1 MFGKFSE
8 EAQRVLVDAQKE
20 MSELKHPYIGS
31 EHLLLAILK
40 NNQDLVNKFK
50 KYKITYKSFKEELI
64 NLVGIGDNTPDLLL
78 YSTTLKTI
86 LENVIIESRETGDEI
101 SVNEL
106 LLSLLNEGE
115 GKAIRILLSLGVD
128 INKLYSDISEKRKIK
143 QKKSKKLIVEELG
156 VDLTKRAKNNE
167 LDPVIG
173 RDIELNRV
181 IEILSRRTKNN
192 PLLIGEAGVGKTAI
206 AEELARRIV
215 SGNVPMP
222 LKNKRIIS
230 VDMACTVAGTKYRG
244 EFEERIKK
252 MVKELEDNDDVIIF
266 IDEIHTLVGA
276 GGAEGAIDASNILKP
291 ALARGKLKLIGATT
305 ISEYK
310 KFIEK
315 DNALDRRFQ
324 KVFVEEPDKS
334 NLKNILMNLK
344 SIYEAYHGVKI
355 EEKLIDKIIELSDR
369 YIYDRCEPDKSIDIL
384 DEVCTKVSLKE
395 AKEEKEIIKL
405 SDCLT
410 KIQKE
415 KNNAI
420 INQNYDKAYSLK
432 EDEEELQSKI
442 NKLKLDYMRKEKVKK
457 VKLKDIVEVVSSKT
471 KIPINEISKDYIT
484 SINEIEKTLKENIIG
499 QDEAINKLIDISKKI
514 KLGIKDKNRSY
525 SVLFCGSTGT
535 GKTYLSKLFAEN
547 LVGKNNVIKL
557 DMSEYSESISINK
570 IIGSPAGYVGY
581 DDAGQLTEKVKR
593 KPYSI
598 ILLDEIE
605 KAHPDVFNILLQVL
619 DDGKLT
625 DSQGNTVSFQNTI
638 IIMTSNAGS
647 NLNNNSIGFA
657 KQTVDTSKIEENLK
671 QVFRPEFLN
680 RIDEIIVFDSL
691 TKPELIQ
698 IVELMLKDTKR
709 ALAEKNMTLEVS
721 ESAKEFILEKGTNLK
736 FGARP
741 LRRAIQRY
749 VEDEISEMILRNEVH
764 EGQNIT
770 VNFENENLKFDV
782 N

>member
-40 NNQDLVNKFK
+40 NNQELVNKFK

-78 YSTTLKTI
+78 YSTTIKTI

-415 KNNAI
+415 KNKCI

-514 KLGIKDKNRSY
+514 KLGIKDKNKSY

-581 DDAGQLTEKVKR
+581 DDNKNMLEEIR
-593 KPYSI
+593 NKPYSVLI
-598 ILLDEIE
+598 LDEIE
-605 KAHPDVFNILLQVL
+605 KAHKSVINFFLNILDEGNCKDSSGKTVRFDNVL
-619 DDGKLT
+619 
-625 DSQGNTVSFQNTI
+625 
-638 IIMTSNAGS
+638 IIMTSNAYVSKSLMGF
-647 NLNNNSIGFA
+647 NKNTTNNSLEDFF
-657 KQTVDTSKIEENLK
+657 SK
-671 QVFRPEFLN
+671 EFIN
-680 RIDEIIVFDSL
+680 RIDEIVPFNKFTEEDINKIIIKEANKCYKKYNSENIISL
-691 TKPELIQ
+691 DMINRIIKESNYEEYGVRKLCKAVRKEIENQ
-698 IVELMLKDTKR
+698 IVC
-709 ALAEKNMTLEVS
+709 
-721 ESAKEFILEKGTNLK
+721 
-736 FGARP
+736 
-741 LRRAIQRY
+741 
-749 VEDEISEMILRNEVH
+749 
-764 EGQNIT
+764 NI
-770 VNFENENLKFDV
+770 FS
-782 N
+782 

>member
-31 EHLLLAILK
+31 EHLLLSILK
-40 NNQDLVNKFK
+40 NNQEISNKFK
-50 KYKITYKSFKEELI
+50 KYKITYKSLKEEII
-64 NLVGIGDNTPDLLL
+64 NLVGIGDSTPDLLL
-78 YSTTLKTI
+78 YSATLKKI

-101 SVNEL
+101 SVNDL

-115 GKAIRILLSLGVD
+115 GKAIRMLLSLGVD
-128 INKLYSDISEKRKIK
+128 INKLYSDISDKRKIK

-156 VDLTKRAKNNE
+156 TDLTKRAKNNE

-215 SGNVPMP
+215 SGNVPMS

-230 VDMACTVAGTKYRG
+230 IDMACTVAGTKYRG

-305 ISEYK
+305 ITEYK

-324 KVFVEEPDKS
+324 KVFVEEPDKT

-355 EEKLIDKIIELSDR
+355 EEKLIDKIMELSDR

-484 SINEIEKTLKENIIG
+484 SINEIEKSLKENVIG

-514 KLGIKDKNRSY
+514 KLGIKDKNKSY

-535 GKTYLSKLFAEN
+535 GKTYLSRLFAEN

-570 IIGSPAGYVGY
+570 IIGSPAGYIGY
-581 DDAGQLTEKVKR
+581 DDNKNILEEIR
-593 KPYSI
+593 NKPYSVLI
-598 ILLDEIE
+598 LDEIE
-605 KAHPDVFNILLQVL
+605 KAHKSVLNFFLNILDEGNCKDSSGKTVRFDNVL
-619 DDGKLT
+619 
-625 DSQGNTVSFQNTI
+625 
-638 IIMTSNAGS
+638 IIMTSNAYVSKSLMGF
-647 NLNNNSIGFA
+647 NKNITNNSLEDFF
-657 KQTVDTSKIEENLK
+657 SK
-671 QVFRPEFLN
+671 EFIN
-680 RIDEIIVFDSL
+680 RIDEIVPFNKFTEEDINKIIIKEANKCYRKYNSENIISL
-691 TKPELIQ
+691 DMINRIIKESNYEEYGVRKLCKLVRKEIENQ
-698 IVELMLKDTKR
+698 IVC
-709 ALAEKNMTLEVS
+709 
-721 ESAKEFILEKGTNLK
+721 
-736 FGARP
+736 
-741 LRRAIQRY
+741 
-749 VEDEISEMILRNEVH
+749 
-764 EGQNIT
+764 NI
-770 VNFENENLKFDV
+770 FS
-782 N
+782 

>member
-1 MFGKFSE
+1 
-8 EAQRVLVDAQKE
+8 

-78 YSTTLKTI
+78 YSSTLKTI

-581 DDAGQLTEKVKR
+581 DDNKNILEEIR
-593 KPYSI
+593 NKPYSVLI
-598 ILLDEIE
+598 LDEIE
-605 KAHPDVFNILLQVL
+605 KAHKSVLNFFLNILDEGNCKDSSGKTVRFDNVL
-619 DDGKLT
+619 
-625 DSQGNTVSFQNTI
+625 
-638 IIMTSNAGS
+638 IIMTSNAYVSKSLMGF
-647 NLNNNSIGFA
+647 NKNTTNNSLEDFF
-657 KQTVDTSKIEENLK
+657 SK
-671 QVFRPEFLN
+671 EFIN
-680 RIDEIIVFDSL
+680 RIDEIVPFNKFTEEDINKIIIKEANKCYKKYNSENIISL
-691 TKPELIQ
+691 DMINRIIKESNYEEYGVRKLCKAVRKEIENQ
-698 IVELMLKDTKR
+698 IVC
-709 ALAEKNMTLEVS
+709 
-721 ESAKEFILEKGTNLK
+721 
-736 FGARP
+736 
-741 LRRAIQRY
+741 
-749 VEDEISEMILRNEVH
+749 
-764 EGQNIT
+764 NI
-770 VNFENENLKFDV
+770 FS
-782 N
+782 

>member
-156 VDLTKRAKNNE
+156 IDLTKRAKNNE

-484 SINEIEKTLKENIIG
+484 SINEIEKNLKENIIG
-499 QDEAINKLIDISKKI
+499 QDEAIDKLIDISKKI

-581 DDAGQLTEKVKR
+581 DDNKNILEEIR
-593 KPYSI
+593 NKPYSVLI
-598 ILLDEIE
+598 LDEIE
-605 KAHPDVFNILLQVL
+605 KAHKSVLNFFLNILDEGNCKDSSGKTVRFDNVL
-619 DDGKLT
+619 
-625 DSQGNTVSFQNTI
+625 
-638 IIMTSNAGS
+638 IIMTSNAYVSKSLMGF
-647 NLNNNSIGFA
+647 NKNTTNNSLEDFF
-657 KQTVDTSKIEENLK
+657 SK
-671 QVFRPEFLN
+671 EFIN
-680 RIDEIIVFDSL
+680 RIDEIVPFNKFTEEDINKIIIKEANKCYKKYNSENIISL
-691 TKPELIQ
+691 DMINRIIKESNYEEYGVRKLCKAVRKEIENQ
-698 IVELMLKDTKR
+698 IVC
-709 ALAEKNMTLEVS
+709 
-721 ESAKEFILEKGTNLK
+721 
-736 FGARP
+736 
-741 LRRAIQRY
+741 
-749 VEDEISEMILRNEVH
+749 
-764 EGQNIT
+764 NI
-770 VNFENENLKFDV
+770 FS
-782 N
+782 

>member
-40 NNQDLVNKFK
+40 NNQELVNKFK

-64 NLVGIGDNTPDLLL
+64 NLVGMGDNTPDLLL

-192 PLLIGEAGVGKTAI
+192 PLLIGKAGVGKTAI

-581 DDAGQLTEKVKR
+581 DDNKNILEEIR
-593 KPYSI
+593 NKPYSVLI
-598 ILLDEIE
+598 LDEIE
-605 KAHPDVFNILLQVL
+605 KAHKSVLNFFLNILDEGNCKDSSGKTVRFDNVL
-619 DDGKLT
+619 
-625 DSQGNTVSFQNTI
+625 
-638 IIMTSNAGS
+638 IIMTSNAYVSKSLMGF
-647 NLNNNSIGFA
+647 NKKTTNNSLEDFF
-657 KQTVDTSKIEENLK
+657 SK
-671 QVFRPEFLN
+671 EFIN
-680 RIDEIIVFDSL
+680 RIDEIVPFNKFTEEDINKIIIKEANKCYKKYNSENIISL
-691 TKPELIQ
+691 DMINRIIKESNYEEYGVRKLCKAVRKEIENQ
-698 IVELMLKDTKR
+698 IVC
-709 ALAEKNMTLEVS
+709 
-721 ESAKEFILEKGTNLK
+721 
-736 FGARP
+736 
-741 LRRAIQRY
+741 
-749 VEDEISEMILRNEVH
+749 
-764 EGQNIT
+764 NI
-770 VNFENENLKFDV
+770 FS
-782 N
+782 

>member
-64 NLVGIGDNTPDLLL
+64 NLVGMGDNTPDLLL

-173 RDIELNRV
+173 RDIELSRV

-499 QDEAINKLIDISKKI
+499 QDEAIDKLIDISKKI

-581 DDAGQLTEKVKR
+581 ADNKNILEEIR
-593 KPYSI
+593 NKPYSVLI
-598 ILLDEIE
+598 LDEIE
-605 KAHPDVFNILLQVL
+605 KAHKSVLNFFLNILDEGNCKDSSGKIVRFDNVL
-619 DDGKLT
+619 
-625 DSQGNTVSFQNTI
+625 
-638 IIMTSNAGS
+638 IIMTSNAYVSKSLMGF
-647 NLNNNSIGFA
+647 NKNTTNNSLEDFF
-657 KQTVDTSKIEENLK
+657 SK
-671 QVFRPEFLN
+671 EFIN
-680 RIDEIIVFDSL
+680 RIDEIVPFNKFTEKDINKIIIKEANKCYKKYNSENIISL
-691 TKPELIQ
+691 DMINRIIKESNYEEYGVRKLCKAVRKEIENQ
-698 IVELMLKDTKR
+698 IVC
-709 ALAEKNMTLEVS
+709 
-721 ESAKEFILEKGTNLK
+721 
-736 FGARP
+736 
-741 LRRAIQRY
+741 
-749 VEDEISEMILRNEVH
+749 
-764 EGQNIT
+764 NI
-770 VNFENENLKFDV
+770 FS
-782 N
+782 

>member
-106 LLSLLNEGE
+106 LLSLLNEVE

-514 KLGIKDKNRSY
+514 KLGIKDKNKSY

-581 DDAGQLTEKVKR
+581 DDNKNILEEIR
-593 KPYSI
+593 NKPYSVLI
-598 ILLDEIE
+598 LDEIE
-605 KAHPDVFNILLQVL
+605 KAHKSVLNFFLNILDEGNCKDSSGKTVRFDNVL
-619 DDGKLT
+619 
-625 DSQGNTVSFQNTI
+625 
-638 IIMTSNAGS
+638 IIMTSNAYVSKSLMGF
-647 NLNNNSIGFA
+647 NKNTTNNSLEDFF
-657 KQTVDTSKIEENLK
+657 SK
-671 QVFRPEFLN
+671 EFIN
-680 RIDEIIVFDSL
+680 RIDEIVPFNKFTEEDINKIIIKEANKCYKKYNSENIISL
-691 TKPELIQ
+691 DMINRIIKESNYEEYGVRKLCKAVRKEIENQ
-698 IVELMLKDTKR
+698 IVC
-709 ALAEKNMTLEVS
+709 
-721 ESAKEFILEKGTNLK
+721 
-736 FGARP
+736 
-741 LRRAIQRY
+741 
-749 VEDEISEMILRNEVH
+749 
-764 EGQNIT
+764 NI
-770 VNFENENLKFDV
+770 FS
-782 N
+782 

>member
-514 KLGIKDKNRSY
+514 KLGIKDKNKSY
-525 SVLFCGSTGT
+525 SVLFCGTTGT

-581 DDAGQLTEKVKR
+581 DDNKNILEEIR
-593 KPYSI
+593 NKPYSVLI
-598 ILLDEIE
+598 LDEIE
-605 KAHPDVFNILLQVL
+605 KAHKSVLNFFLNILDEGNCKDSSGKTVRFDNVL
-619 DDGKLT
+619 
-625 DSQGNTVSFQNTI
+625 
-638 IIMTSNAGS
+638 IIMTSNAYVSKSLMGF
-647 NLNNNSIGFA
+647 NKNTTNNSLEDFF
-657 KQTVDTSKIEENLK
+657 SK
-671 QVFRPEFLN
+671 EFIN
-680 RIDEIIVFDSL
+680 RIDEIVPFNKFTEKDINKIIIKEANKCYKKYNSENIISL
-691 TKPELIQ
+691 DMINRIIKESNYEEYGVRKLCKAVRKEIENQ
-698 IVELMLKDTKR
+698 IVC
-709 ALAEKNMTLEVS
+709 
-721 ESAKEFILEKGTNLK
+721 
-736 FGARP
+736 
-741 LRRAIQRY
+741 
-749 VEDEISEMILRNEVH
+749 
-764 EGQNIT
+764 NI
-770 VNFENENLKFDV
+770 FS
-782 N
+782 

>member
-499 QDEAINKLIDISKKI
+499 QDEAIDKLIDISKKI

-581 DDAGQLTEKVKR
+581 DDNKNILEEIR
-593 KPYSI
+593 NKPYSVLI
-598 ILLDEIE
+598 LDEIE
-605 KAHPDVFNILLQVL
+605 KAHKSVLNFFLNILDEGNCKDSSGKIVRFDNVL
-619 DDGKLT
+619 
-625 DSQGNTVSFQNTI
+625 
-638 IIMTSNAGS
+638 IIMTSNAYVSKSLMGF
-647 NLNNNSIGFA
+647 NKNTTNNSLEDFF
-657 KQTVDTSKIEENLK
+657 SK
-671 QVFRPEFLN
+671 EFIN
-680 RIDEIIVFDSL
+680 RIDEIVPFNKFTEEDINKIIIKEANKCYKKYNSENIISL
-691 TKPELIQ
+691 DMINRIIKESNYEEYGVRKLCKAVRKEIENQ
-698 IVELMLKDTKR
+698 I
-709 ALAEKNMTLEVS
+709 
-721 ESAKEFILEKGTNLK
+721 IC
-736 FGARP
+736 
-741 LRRAIQRY
+741 
-749 VEDEISEMILRNEVH
+749 
-764 EGQNIT
+764 NI
-770 VNFENENLKFDV
+770 FS
-782 N
+782 

>member
-484 SINEIEKTLKENIIG
+484 SINEIEKNLKENIIG

-514 KLGIKDKNRSY
+514 KLGIKDKNKSY

-581 DDAGQLTEKVKR
+581 DDNKNILEEIR
-593 KPYSI
+593 NKPYSVLI
-598 ILLDEIE
+598 LDEIE
-605 KAHPDVFNILLQVL
+605 KAHKSVLNFFLNILDEGNCKDSSGKTVRFDNVL
-619 DDGKLT
+619 
-625 DSQGNTVSFQNTI
+625 
-638 IIMTSNAGS
+638 IIMTSNAYVSKSLMGF
-647 NLNNNSIGFA
+647 NKNTTNNSLEDFF
-657 KQTVDTSKIEENLK
+657 SK
-671 QVFRPEFLN
+671 EFIN
-680 RIDEIIVFDSL
+680 RIDEIVPFNKFTEEDINKIIIKEANKCYKKYNSENIISL
-691 TKPELIQ
+691 DMINRIIKESNYEEYGVRKLCKAVRKEIENQ
-698 IVELMLKDTKR
+698 IVC
-709 ALAEKNMTLEVS
+709 
-721 ESAKEFILEKGTNLK
+721 
-736 FGARP
+736 
-741 LRRAIQRY
+741 
-749 VEDEISEMILRNEVH
+749 
-764 EGQNIT
+764 NI
-770 VNFENENLKFDV
+770 FS
-782 N
+782 

>member
-410 KIQKE
+410 KIQRE

-581 DDAGQLTEKVKR
+581 DDNKNILEEIR
-593 KPYSI
+593 NKPYSVLI
-598 ILLDEIE
+598 LDEIE
-605 KAHPDVFNILLQVL
+605 KAHKSVLNFFLNILDEGNCKDSSGKTVRFDNVL
-619 DDGKLT
+619 
-625 DSQGNTVSFQNTI
+625 
-638 IIMTSNAGS
+638 IIMTSNAYVSKSLMGF
-647 NLNNNSIGFA
+647 NKNNTNNSLEDFF
-657 KQTVDTSKIEENLK
+657 SK
-671 QVFRPEFLN
+671 EFIN
-680 RIDEIIVFDSL
+680 RIDEIVPFNKFTEEDINKIIIKEANKCYKKYNSENIISL
-691 TKPELIQ
+691 DMINRIIKESNYEEYGVRKLCKAVRKEIENQ
-698 IVELMLKDTKR
+698 IVC
-709 ALAEKNMTLEVS
+709 
-721 ESAKEFILEKGTNLK
+721 
-736 FGARP
+736 
-741 LRRAIQRY
+741 
-749 VEDEISEMILRNEVH
+749 
-764 EGQNIT
+764 NI
-770 VNFENENLKFDV
+770 FS
-782 N
+782 

>member
-40 NNQDLVNKFK
+40 NNQDLGNKFK

-415 KNNAI
+415 KNKCI

-499 QDEAINKLIDISKKI
+499 QDEAIDKLIDISKKI
-514 KLGIKDKNRSY
+514 KLGIKDKNKSY

-581 DDAGQLTEKVKR
+581 DDNKNILEEIR
-593 KPYSI
+593 NKPYSVLI
-598 ILLDEIE
+598 LDEIE
-605 KAHPDVFNILLQVL
+605 KAHKSVLNFFLNILDEGNCKDSSGKTVRFDNVL
-619 DDGKLT
+619 
-625 DSQGNTVSFQNTI
+625 
-638 IIMTSNAGS
+638 IIMTSNAYVSKSLMGF
-647 NLNNNSIGFA
+647 NKNTTNNSLEDFF
-657 KQTVDTSKIEENLK
+657 SK
-671 QVFRPEFLN
+671 EFIN
-680 RIDEIIVFDSL
+680 RIDEIVPFNKFTEEDINKIIIKEANKCYKKYNSENIISL
-691 TKPELIQ
+691 DMINRIIKESNYEEYCVRKLCKAVRKEIENQ
-698 IVELMLKDTKR
+698 IVC
-709 ALAEKNMTLEVS
+709 
-721 ESAKEFILEKGTNLK
+721 
-736 FGARP
+736 
-741 LRRAIQRY
+741 
-749 VEDEISEMILRNEVH
+749 
-764 EGQNIT
+764 NI
-770 VNFENENLKFDV
+770 FS
-782 N
+782 

>member
-324 KVFVEEPDKS
+324 KVFVEEPDKL

-410 KIQKE
+410 RIQKE

-514 KLGIKDKNRSY
+514 KLGIKDKNKSY
-525 SVLFCGSTGT
+525 SVLFCGTTGT

-581 DDAGQLTEKVKR
+581 DDNKNILEEIR
-593 KPYSI
+593 NKPYSVLI
-598 ILLDEIE
+598 LDEIE
-605 KAHPDVFNILLQVL
+605 KAHKSVLNFFLNILDEGNCKDSSGKTVRFDNVL
-619 DDGKLT
+619 
-625 DSQGNTVSFQNTI
+625 
-638 IIMTSNAGS
+638 IIMTSNAYVSKSLMGF
-647 NLNNNSIGFA
+647 NKNTTNNSLEDFF
-657 KQTVDTSKIEENLK
+657 SK
-671 QVFRPEFLN
+671 EFIN
-680 RIDEIIVFDSL
+680 RIDEIVPFNKFTEEDINKIIIKEANKCYKKYNSENIISL
-691 TKPELIQ
+691 DMINRIIKESNYEEYGVRKLCKAVRKEIENQ
-698 IVELMLKDTKR
+698 IVC
-709 ALAEKNMTLEVS
+709 
-721 ESAKEFILEKGTNLK
+721 
-736 FGARP
+736 
-741 LRRAIQRY
+741 
-749 VEDEISEMILRNEVH
+749 
-764 EGQNIT
+764 NI
-770 VNFENENLKFDV
+770 FS
-782 N
+782 

>member
-514 KLGIKDKNRSY
+514 KLGIKDKNKSY

-581 DDAGQLTEKVKR
+581 DDNKNILEEIR
-593 KPYSI
+593 NKPYSVLI
-598 ILLDEIE
+598 LDEIE
-605 KAHPDVFNILLQVL
+605 KAHKSVLNFFLNILDEGNCKDSSGKTVRFDNVL
-619 DDGKLT
+619 
-625 DSQGNTVSFQNTI
+625 
-638 IIMTSNAGS
+638 IIMTSNAYVSKSLMGF
-647 NLNNNSIGFA
+647 NKNTTNNSLEDFF
-657 KQTVDTSKIEENLK
+657 SK
-671 QVFRPEFLN
+671 EFIN
-680 RIDEIIVFDSL
+680 RIDEIVPFNKFTEKDINKIIIKEANKCYKKYNSENIISL
-691 TKPELIQ
+691 DMINRIIKESNYEEYGVRKLCKAVRKEIENQ
-698 IVELMLKDTKR
+698 IVC
-709 ALAEKNMTLEVS
+709 
-721 ESAKEFILEKGTNLK
+721 
-736 FGARP
+736 
-741 LRRAIQRY
+741 
-749 VEDEISEMILRNEVH
+749 
-764 EGQNIT
+764 NI
-770 VNFENENLKFDV
+770 FS
-782 N
+782 

>member
-514 KLGIKDKNRSY
+514 KLGIKDKNKSY

-581 DDAGQLTEKVKR
+581 DDNKNILEEIR
-593 KPYSI
+593 NKPYSVL
-598 ILLDEIE
+598 ILYEIE
-605 KAHPDVFNILLQVL
+605 KAHKSVLNFFLNILDEGNCKDSSGKTVRFDNVL
-619 DDGKLT
+619 
-625 DSQGNTVSFQNTI
+625 
-638 IIMTSNAGS
+638 IIMTSNAYVSKSLMGF
-647 NLNNNSIGFA
+647 NKNTTNNSLEDFF
-657 KQTVDTSKIEENLK
+657 SK
-671 QVFRPEFLN
+671 EFIN
-680 RIDEIIVFDSL
+680 RIDEIVPFNKFTEEDINKIIIKEANKCYKKYNSENIISL
-691 TKPELIQ
+691 DMINRIIKESNYEEYGVRKLCKAVRKEIENQ
-698 IVELMLKDTKR
+698 IVC
-709 ALAEKNMTLEVS
+709 
-721 ESAKEFILEKGTNLK
+721 
-736 FGARP
+736 
-741 LRRAIQRY
+741 
-749 VEDEISEMILRNEVH
+749 
-764 EGQNIT
+764 NI
-770 VNFENENLKFDV
+770 FS
-782 N
+782 

>member
-395 AKEEKEIIKL
+395 EKEEKEIIKL

-410 KIQKE
+410 KIQRE

-420 INQNYDKAYSLK
+420 INQNYNKAYSLK

-442 NKLKLDYMRKEKVKK
+442 NKLKLDYIRKEKVKK

-514 KLGIKDKNRSY
+514 KLGIKDKNKSY
-525 SVLFCGSTGT
+525 SVLFCGTTGT

-581 DDAGQLTEKVKR
+581 DDNKNILEEIR
-593 KPYSI
+593 NKPYSVLI
-598 ILLDEIE
+598 LDEIE
-605 KAHPDVFNILLQVL
+605 KAHKSVLNFFLNILDEGNCKDSSGKTVRFDNVL
-619 DDGKLT
+619 
-625 DSQGNTVSFQNTI
+625 
-638 IIMTSNAGS
+638 IIMTSNAYVSKSLMGF
-647 NLNNNSIGFA
+647 NKNTTNNSLEDFF
-657 KQTVDTSKIEENLK
+657 SK
-671 QVFRPEFLN
+671 EFIN
-680 RIDEIIVFDSL
+680 RIDEIVPFNKFTEEDINKIIIKEANKCYKKYNSENIISL
-691 TKPELIQ
+691 DMINRIIKESNYEEYGVRKLCKAVRKEIENQ
-698 IVELMLKDTKR
+698 IVC
-709 ALAEKNMTLEVS
+709 
-721 ESAKEFILEKGTNLK
+721 
-736 FGARP
+736 
-741 LRRAIQRY
+741 
-749 VEDEISEMILRNEVH
+749 
-764 EGQNIT
+764 NI
-770 VNFENENLKFDV
+770 FS
-782 N
+782 

>member
-40 NNQDLVNKFK
+40 NNQDLGNKFK

-514 KLGIKDKNRSY
+514 KLGIKDKNKSY

-581 DDAGQLTEKVKR
+581 DDNKNILEEIR
-593 KPYSI
+593 NKPYSVLI
-598 ILLDEIE
+598 LDEIE
-605 KAHPDVFNILLQVL
+605 KAHKSVLNFFLNILDEGNCKDSSGKTVRFDNVL
-619 DDGKLT
+619 
-625 DSQGNTVSFQNTI
+625 
-638 IIMTSNAGS
+638 IIMTSNAYVSKSLMGF
-647 NLNNNSIGFA
+647 NKNTTNNSLEDFF
-657 KQTVDTSKIEENLK
+657 SK
-671 QVFRPEFLN
+671 EFIN
-680 RIDEIIVFDSL
+680 RIDEIVPFNKFTEEDINKIIIKEANKCYKKYNSENIISL
-691 TKPELIQ
+691 DMINRIIKESNYEEYGVRKLCKAVRKEIENQ
-698 IVELMLKDTKR
+698 IVC
-709 ALAEKNMTLEVS
+709 
-721 ESAKEFILEKGTNLK
+721 
-736 FGARP
+736 
-741 LRRAIQRY
+741 
-749 VEDEISEMILRNEVH
+749 
-764 EGQNIT
+764 NI
-770 VNFENENLKFDV
+770 FS
-782 N
+782 

>member
-156 VDLTKRAKNNE
+156 IDLTKRAKNNE

-215 SGNVPMP
+215 SGNVPIP

-514 KLGIKDKNRSY
+514 KLGIKDKNKSY

-581 DDAGQLTEKVKR
+581 DDNKNILEEIR
-593 KPYSI
+593 NKPYSVLI
-598 ILLDEIE
+598 LDEIE
-605 KAHPDVFNILLQVL
+605 KAHKSVLNFFLNILDEGNCKDSSGKTVRFDNVL
-619 DDGKLT
+619 
-625 DSQGNTVSFQNTI
+625 
-638 IIMTSNAGS
+638 IIMTSNAYVSKSLMGF
-647 NLNNNSIGFA
+647 NKNTTNNSLEDFF
-657 KQTVDTSKIEENLK
+657 SK
-671 QVFRPEFLN
+671 EFIN
-680 RIDEIIVFDSL
+680 RIDEIVPFNKFTEEDINKIIIKEANKCYKKYNSENIISL
-691 TKPELIQ
+691 DMINRIIKESNYEEYGVRKLCKAVRKEIENQ
-698 IVELMLKDTKR
+698 IVC
-709 ALAEKNMTLEVS
+709 
-721 ESAKEFILEKGTNLK
+721 
-736 FGARP
+736 
-741 LRRAIQRY
+741 
-749 VEDEISEMILRNEVH
+749 
-764 EGQNIT
+764 NI
-770 VNFENENLKFDV
+770 FS
-782 N
+782 

>member
-355 EEKLIDKIIELSDR
+355 EEKLIDKIIALSDR

-484 SINEIEKTLKENIIG
+484 SINEIKKTLKENIIG
-499 QDEAINKLIDISKKI
+499 QDEAIDKLIDISKKI

-581 DDAGQLTEKVKR
+581 DDNKNILEEIR
-593 KPYSI
+593 NKPYSVLI
-598 ILLDEIE
+598 LDEIE
-605 KAHPDVFNILLQVL
+605 KAHKSVLNFFLNILDEGNCKDSSGKTVRFDNVL
-619 DDGKLT
+619 
-625 DSQGNTVSFQNTI
+625 
-638 IIMTSNAGS
+638 IIMTSNAYASKSLMGF
-647 NLNNNSIGFA
+647 NKNTTNNSLEDFF
-657 KQTVDTSKIEENLK
+657 SK
-671 QVFRPEFLN
+671 EFIN
-680 RIDEIIVFDSL
+680 RIDEIVPFNKFTEEDINKIIIKEANKCYKKYNSENIISL
-691 TKPELIQ
+691 DMINRIIKESNYEEYGVRKLCKAVRKEIENQ
-698 IVELMLKDTKR
+698 IVC
-709 ALAEKNMTLEVS
+709 
-721 ESAKEFILEKGTNLK
+721 
-736 FGARP
+736 
-741 LRRAIQRY
+741 
-749 VEDEISEMILRNEVH
+749 
-764 EGQNIT
+764 NI
-770 VNFENENLKFDV
+770 FS
-782 N
+782 

>member
-40 NNQDLVNKFK
+40 NNQDLGNKFK

-410 KIQKE
+410 KIQRE

-514 KLGIKDKNRSY
+514 KLGIKDKNKSY

-581 DDAGQLTEKVKR
+581 DDNKNILEEIR
-593 KPYSI
+593 NKPYSVLI
-598 ILLDEIE
+598 LDEIE
-605 KAHPDVFNILLQVL
+605 KAHKSVLNFFLNILDEGNCKDSSGKTVRFDNVL
-619 DDGKLT
+619 
-625 DSQGNTVSFQNTI
+625 
-638 IIMTSNAGS
+638 IIMTSNAYVSKSLMGF
-647 NLNNNSIGFA
+647 NKNTINNSLEDFF
-657 KQTVDTSKIEENLK
+657 SK
-671 QVFRPEFLN
+671 EFIN
-680 RIDEIIVFDSL
+680 RIDEIVPFNKFTEEDINKIIIKEANKCYKKYNSENIISL
-691 TKPELIQ
+691 DMINRIIKESNYEEYGVRKLCKAVRKEIENQ
-698 IVELMLKDTKR
+698 IVC
-709 ALAEKNMTLEVS
+709 
-721 ESAKEFILEKGTNLK
+721 
-736 FGARP
+736 
-741 LRRAIQRY
+741 
-749 VEDEISEMILRNEVH
+749 
-764 EGQNIT
+764 NI
-770 VNFENENLKFDV
+770 FS
-782 N
+782 

>member
-252 MVKELEDNDDVIIF
+252 MVKELEDNNDVIIF

-581 DDAGQLTEKVKR
+581 DDNKNILEEIR
-593 KPYSI
+593 NKPYSVLI
-598 ILLDEIE
+598 LDEIE
-605 KAHPDVFNILLQVL
+605 KAHKSVLNFFLNILDEGNCKDSSGKTVRFDNVL
-619 DDGKLT
+619 
-625 DSQGNTVSFQNTI
+625 
-638 IIMTSNAGS
+638 IIMTSNAYVSKSLMGF
-647 NLNNNSIGFA
+647 NKNTTNNSLEDFF
-657 KQTVDTSKIEENLK
+657 SK
-671 QVFRPEFLN
+671 EFIN
-680 RIDEIIVFDSL
+680 RIDEIVPFNKFTEEDINKIIIKEANKCYKKYNSENIISL
-691 TKPELIQ
+691 DMINRIIKESNYEEYGVRKLCKAVRKEIENQ
-698 IVELMLKDTKR
+698 IVC
-709 ALAEKNMTLEVS
+709 
-721 ESAKEFILEKGTNLK
+721 
-736 FGARP
+736 
-741 LRRAIQRY
+741 
-749 VEDEISEMILRNEVH
+749 
-764 EGQNIT
+764 NI
-770 VNFENENLKFDV
+770 FS
-782 N
+782 

>member
-1 MFGKFSE
+1 M
-8 EAQRVLVDAQKE
+8 
-20 MSELKHPYIGS
+20 I
-31 EHLLLAILK
+31 
-40 NNQDLVNKFK
+40 NKFK

-64 NLVGIGDNTPDLLL
+64 NLVGMGDNTPDLLL

-86 LENVIIESRETGDEI
+86 LENAIIESRETGDEI

-581 DDAGQLTEKVKR
+581 DDNKNILEEIR
-593 KPYSI
+593 NKPYSVLI
-598 ILLDEIE
+598 LDEIE
-605 KAHPDVFNILLQVL
+605 KAHKSVLNFFLNILDEGNCKDSSGKTVRFDNVL
-619 DDGKLT
+619 
-625 DSQGNTVSFQNTI
+625 
-638 IIMTSNAGS
+638 IIMTSNAYVSKSLMGF
-647 NLNNNSIGFA
+647 NKKTTNNSLEDFF
-657 KQTVDTSKIEENLK
+657 SK
-671 QVFRPEFLN
+671 EFIN
-680 RIDEIIVFDSL
+680 RIDEIVPFNKFTEEDINKIIIKEANKCYKKYNSENIISL
-691 TKPELIQ
+691 DMINRIIKESNYEEYGVRKLCKAVRKEIENQ
-698 IVELMLKDTKR
+698 IVC
-709 ALAEKNMTLEVS
+709 
-721 ESAKEFILEKGTNLK
+721 
-736 FGARP
+736 
-741 LRRAIQRY
+741 
-749 VEDEISEMILRNEVH
+749 
-764 EGQNIT
+764 NI
-770 VNFENENLKFDV
+770 FS
-782 N
+782 

>member
-40 NNQDLVNKFK
+40 NNQELVNKFK

-167 LDPVIG
+167 LDPVVG

-499 QDEAINKLIDISKKI
+499 QDEAIDKLIDISKKI
-514 KLGIKDKNRSY
+514 KLGIKDKNKSY
-525 SVLFCGSTGT
+525 SVLFCGTTGT

-581 DDAGQLTEKVKR
+581 DDNKNILEEIR
-593 KPYSI
+593 NKPYSVLI
-598 ILLDEIE
+598 LDEIE
-605 KAHPDVFNILLQVL
+605 KAHKSVLNFFLNILDEGNCKDSSGKTVRFDNVL
-619 DDGKLT
+619 
-625 DSQGNTVSFQNTI
+625 
-638 IIMTSNAGS
+638 IIMTSNAYVSKSLMGF
-647 NLNNNSIGFA
+647 NKKTTNNSLEDFF
-657 KQTVDTSKIEENLK
+657 SK
-671 QVFRPEFLN
+671 EFIN
-680 RIDEIIVFDSL
+680 RIDEIVPFNKFTEEDINKIIIKEANKCYKKYNSENIISL
-691 TKPELIQ
+691 DMINRIIKESNYEEYGVRKLCKAVRKEIENQ
-698 IVELMLKDTKR
+698 IVC
-709 ALAEKNMTLEVS
+709 
-721 ESAKEFILEKGTNLK
+721 
-736 FGARP
+736 
-741 LRRAIQRY
+741 
-749 VEDEISEMILRNEVH
+749 
-764 EGQNIT
+764 NI
-770 VNFENENLKFDV
+770 FS
-782 N
+782 

>member
-64 NLVGIGDNTPDLLL
+64 NLVGIGDKTPDLLL

-115 GKAIRILLSLGVD
+115 GKAIRILLSSGVD

-355 EEKLIDKIIELSDR
+355 EEKLIDKIIELSDS

-514 KLGIKDKNRSY
+514 KLGIKDKNKSY

-581 DDAGQLTEKVKR
+581 DDNKNILEEIR
-593 KPYSI
+593 NKPYSVLI
-598 ILLDEIE
+598 LDEIE
-605 KAHPDVFNILLQVL
+605 KAHKSVLNFFLNILDEGNCKDSSGKTVRFDNVL
-619 DDGKLT
+619 
-625 DSQGNTVSFQNTI
+625 
-638 IIMTSNAGS
+638 IIMTSNAYVSKSLMGF
-647 NLNNNSIGFA
+647 NKNTTNNSLEDFF
-657 KQTVDTSKIEENLK
+657 SK
-671 QVFRPEFLN
+671 EFIN
-680 RIDEIIVFDSL
+680 RIDEIVPFNKFTEEDINKIIIKEANKCYKKYNSENIISL
-691 TKPELIQ
+691 DMINRIIKESNYEEYGVRKLCKAVRKEIENQ
-698 IVELMLKDTKR
+698 IVC
-709 ALAEKNMTLEVS
+709 
-721 ESAKEFILEKGTNLK
+721 
-736 FGARP
+736 
-741 LRRAIQRY
+741 
-749 VEDEISEMILRNEVH
+749 
-764 EGQNIT
+764 NI
-770 VNFENENLKFDV
+770 FS
-782 N
+782 

>member
-442 NKLKLDYMRKEKVKK
+442 NKLKLDYMRKGKVKK

-484 SINEIEKTLKENIIG
+484 SINEIERTLKENIIG

-581 DDAGQLTEKVKR
+581 DDNKNILEEIR
-593 KPYSI
+593 NKPYSVLI
-598 ILLDEIE
+598 LDEIE
-605 KAHPDVFNILLQVL
+605 KAHKSVLNFFLNILDEGNCKDSSGKTVRFDNVL
-619 DDGKLT
+619 
-625 DSQGNTVSFQNTI
+625 
-638 IIMTSNAGS
+638 IIMTSNAYVSKSLMGF
-647 NLNNNSIGFA
+647 NKNTTNNSLEDFF
-657 KQTVDTSKIEENLK
+657 SK
-671 QVFRPEFLN
+671 EFIN
-680 RIDEIIVFDSL
+680 RIDEIVPFNKFTEEDINKIIIKEANKCYKKYNSENIISL
-691 TKPELIQ
+691 DMINRIIKESNYEEYGVRKLCKAVRKEIENQ
-698 IVELMLKDTKR
+698 IVC
-709 ALAEKNMTLEVS
+709 
-721 ESAKEFILEKGTNLK
+721 
-736 FGARP
+736 
-741 LRRAIQRY
+741 
-749 VEDEISEMILRNEVH
+749 
-764 EGQNIT
+764 NI
-770 VNFENENLKFDV
+770 FS
-782 N
+782 

>member
-8 EAQRVLVDAQKE
+8 EAQKVLVDAQKE

-206 AEELARRIV
+206 AEGLARRIV

-484 SINEIEKTLKENIIG
+484 SINEIEKTLNENIIG

-514 KLGIKDKNRSY
+514 KLGIKDKNKSY

-557 DMSEYSESISINK
+557 DMSEYSESISINT

-581 DDAGQLTEKVKR
+581 DDNKNILEEIR
-593 KPYSI
+593 NKPYSVLI
-598 ILLDEIE
+598 LDEIE
-605 KAHPDVFNILLQVL
+605 KAHKSVLNFFLNILDEGNCKDSSGKTVRFDNVL
-619 DDGKLT
+619 
-625 DSQGNTVSFQNTI
+625 
-638 IIMTSNAGS
+638 IIMTSNAYVSKSLMGF
-647 NLNNNSIGFA
+647 NKNTTNNSLEDFF
-657 KQTVDTSKIEENLK
+657 SK
-671 QVFRPEFLN
+671 EFIN
-680 RIDEIIVFDSL
+680 RIDEIVPFNKFTEEDINKIIIKEANKCYKKYNSENIISL
-691 TKPELIQ
+691 DMINRIIKESNYEEYGVRKLCKAVRKEIENQ
-698 IVELMLKDTKR
+698 IVC
-709 ALAEKNMTLEVS
+709 
-721 ESAKEFILEKGTNLK
+721 
-736 FGARP
+736 
-741 LRRAIQRY
+741 
-749 VEDEISEMILRNEVH
+749 
-764 EGQNIT
+764 NI
-770 VNFENENLKFDV
+770 FS
-782 N
+782 

>member
-215 SGNVPMP
+215 SGNVPIP

-581 DDAGQLTEKVKR
+581 DDNKNILEEIR
-593 KPYSI
+593 NKPYSVLI
-598 ILLDEIE
+598 LDEIE
-605 KAHPDVFNILLQVL
+605 KAHKSVLNFFLNILDEGNCKDSSGKTVRFDNVL
-619 DDGKLT
+619 
-625 DSQGNTVSFQNTI
+625 
-638 IIMTSNAGS
+638 IIMTSNAYVSKSLMGF
-647 NLNNNSIGFA
+647 NKNTTNNSLEDFF
-657 KQTVDTSKIEENLK
+657 SK
-671 QVFRPEFLN
+671 EFIN
-680 RIDEIIVFDSL
+680 RIDEIVPFNKFTEEDINKIIIKEANKCYKKYNSENIISL
-691 TKPELIQ
+691 DMINRIIKESNYEEYGVRKLCKAVRKEIENQ
-698 IVELMLKDTKR
+698 IVC
-709 ALAEKNMTLEVS
+709 
-721 ESAKEFILEKGTNLK
+721 
-736 FGARP
+736 
-741 LRRAIQRY
+741 
-749 VEDEISEMILRNEVH
+749 
-764 EGQNIT
+764 NI
-770 VNFENENLKFDV
+770 FL
-782 N
+782 

>member
-40 NNQDLVNKFK
+40 NNQDLINKFK

-547 LVGKNNVIKL
+547 LVGKSNVIKL

-581 DDAGQLTEKVKR
+581 DDNKNILEEIR
-593 KPYSI
+593 NKPYSVLI
-598 ILLDEIE
+598 LDEIE
-605 KAHPDVFNILLQVL
+605 KAHKSILNFFLNILDEGNCKDSSGKTVRFDNVL
-619 DDGKLT
+619 
-625 DSQGNTVSFQNTI
+625 
-638 IIMTSNAGS
+638 IIMTSNAYVSKSLMGF
-647 NLNNNSIGFA
+647 NKNTTNNSLEDFF
-657 KQTVDTSKIEENLK
+657 SK
-671 QVFRPEFLN
+671 EFIN
-680 RIDEIIVFDSL
+680 RIDEIVPFNKFTEEDINKIIIKEANKCYKKYNSENIISL
-691 TKPELIQ
+691 DMINRIIKESNYEEYGVRKLCKAVRKEIENQ
-698 IVELMLKDTKR
+698 IVC
-709 ALAEKNMTLEVS
+709 
-721 ESAKEFILEKGTNLK
+721 
-736 FGARP
+736 
-741 LRRAIQRY
+741 
-749 VEDEISEMILRNEVH
+749 
-764 EGQNIT
+764 NI
-770 VNFENENLKFDV
+770 FS
-782 N
+782 

>member
-499 QDEAINKLIDISKKI
+499 QDEAIDKLIDISKKI

-581 DDAGQLTEKVKR
+581 DDNKNILEEIR
-593 KPYSI
+593 NKPYSVLI
-598 ILLDEIE
+598 LDEIE
-605 KAHPDVFNILLQVL
+605 KAHKSVLNFFLNILDEGNCKDSSGKIVRFDNVL
-619 DDGKLT
+619 
-625 DSQGNTVSFQNTI
+625 
-638 IIMTSNAGS
+638 IIMTSNAYVSKSLMGF
-647 NLNNNSIGFA
+647 NKNTTNNSLEDFF
-657 KQTVDTSKIEENLK
+657 SK
-671 QVFRPEFLN
+671 EFIN
-680 RIDEIIVFDSL
+680 RIDEIVPFNKFTEEDINKIIIKEANKCYKKYNSENIISL
-691 TKPELIQ
+691 DMINRIIKESNYEEYGVRKLRKAVRKEIENQ
-698 IVELMLKDTKR
+698 IVC
-709 ALAEKNMTLEVS
+709 
-721 ESAKEFILEKGTNLK
+721 
-736 FGARP
+736 
-741 LRRAIQRY
+741 
-749 VEDEISEMILRNEVH
+749 
-764 EGQNIT
+764 NI
-770 VNFENENLKFDV
+770 FS
-782 N
+782 

>member
-215 SGNVPMP
+215 SGNVPMS

-514 KLGIKDKNRSY
+514 KLGIKDKNKSY

-581 DDAGQLTEKVKR
+581 DDNKNILEEIR
-593 KPYSI
+593 NKPYSVLI
-598 ILLDEIE
+598 LDEIE
-605 KAHPDVFNILLQVL
+605 KAHKSVLNFFLNILDEGNCKDSSGKTVRFDNVL
-619 DDGKLT
+619 
-625 DSQGNTVSFQNTI
+625 
-638 IIMTSNAGS
+638 IIMTSNAYVSKSLMGF
-647 NLNNNSIGFA
+647 NKNTTNNSLEDFF
-657 KQTVDTSKIEENLK
+657 SK
-671 QVFRPEFLN
+671 EFIN
-680 RIDEIIVFDSL
+680 RIDEIVPFNKFTEEDINKIIIKEANKCYKKYNSENIISL
-691 TKPELIQ
+691 DMINRIIKESNYEEYGVRKLCKAVRKEIENQ
-698 IVELMLKDTKR
+698 IVC
-709 ALAEKNMTLEVS
+709 
-721 ESAKEFILEKGTNLK
+721 
-736 FGARP
+736 
-741 LRRAIQRY
+741 
-749 VEDEISEMILRNEVH
+749 
-764 EGQNIT
+764 NI
-770 VNFENENLKFDV
+770 FS
-782 N
+782 

>member
-40 NNQDLVNKFK
+40 NNQDLINKFK

-64 NLVGIGDNTPDLLL
+64 NLVGMGDNTPDLLL

-291 ALARGKLKLIGATT
+291 ALARGKLKLIGETT

-581 DDAGQLTEKVKR
+581 DDNKNILEEIR
-593 KPYSI
+593 NKPYSVLI
-598 ILLDEIE
+598 LDEIE
-605 KAHPDVFNILLQVL
+605 KAHKSVLNFFLNILDEGNCKDSSGKTVRFDNVL
-619 DDGKLT
+619 
-625 DSQGNTVSFQNTI
+625 
-638 IIMTSNAGS
+638 IIMTSNAYVSKSLMGF
-647 NLNNNSIGFA
+647 NKNTTNNSLEDFF
-657 KQTVDTSKIEENLK
+657 SK
-671 QVFRPEFLN
+671 EFIN
-680 RIDEIIVFDSL
+680 RIDEIVPFNKFTEEDINKIIIKEANKCYKKYNSENIISL
-691 TKPELIQ
+691 DMINRIIKESNYEEYGVRKLCKAVRKEIENQ
-698 IVELMLKDTKR
+698 IVC
-709 ALAEKNMTLEVS
+709 
-721 ESAKEFILEKGTNLK
+721 
-736 FGARP
+736 
-741 LRRAIQRY
+741 
-749 VEDEISEMILRNEVH
+749 
-764 EGQNIT
+764 NI
-770 VNFENENLKFDV
+770 FS
-782 N
+782 

>member
-40 NNQDLVNKFK
+40 NNQELVNKFK

-78 YSTTLKTI
+78 YSSTLKTI

-499 QDEAINKLIDISKKI
+499 QDEAIDKLIDISKKI
-514 KLGIKDKNRSY
+514 KLGIKDKNKSY

-581 DDAGQLTEKVKR
+581 DDNKNILEEIR
-593 KPYSI
+593 NKPYSVLI
-598 ILLDEIE
+598 LDEIE
-605 KAHPDVFNILLQVL
+605 KAHKSVLNFFLNILDEGNCKDSSGKTVRFDNVL
-619 DDGKLT
+619 
-625 DSQGNTVSFQNTI
+625 
-638 IIMTSNAGS
+638 IIMTSNAYVSKSLMGF
-647 NLNNNSIGFA
+647 NKNTTNNSLEDFF
-657 KQTVDTSKIEENLK
+657 SK
-671 QVFRPEFLN
+671 EFIN
-680 RIDEIIVFDSL
+680 RIDEIVPFNKFTEEDINKIIIKEANKCYKKYNSENIISL
-691 TKPELIQ
+691 DMINRIIKESNYEEYGVRKLCKAVRKEIENQ
-698 IVELMLKDTKR
+698 IVC
-709 ALAEKNMTLEVS
+709 
-721 ESAKEFILEKGTNLK
+721 
-736 FGARP
+736 
-741 LRRAIQRY
+741 
-749 VEDEISEMILRNEVH
+749 
-764 EGQNIT
+764 NI
-770 VNFENENLKFDV
+770 FS
-782 N
+782 

>member
-514 KLGIKDKNRSY
+514 KLGIKDKNKSY

-581 DDAGQLTEKVKR
+581 DDNKNILEEIR
-593 KPYSI
+593 NKPYSVLI
-598 ILLDEIE
+598 LDEIE
-605 KAHPDVFNILLQVL
+605 KAHKSVLNFFLNILDEGNCKDSSGKTVRFDNVL
-619 DDGKLT
+619 
-625 DSQGNTVSFQNTI
+625 
-638 IIMTSNAGS
+638 IIMTSNAYVSKSLMGF
-647 NLNNNSIGFA
+647 NKNTINNSLEDFF
-657 KQTVDTSKIEENLK
+657 SK
-671 QVFRPEFLN
+671 EFIN
-680 RIDEIIVFDSL
+680 RIDEIVPFNKFTEEDLNKIIIKEANKCYKKYNSENIISL
-691 TKPELIQ
+691 DMINRIIKESNYEEYGVRKLCKAVRKEIENQ
-698 IVELMLKDTKR
+698 IVC
-709 ALAEKNMTLEVS
+709 
-721 ESAKEFILEKGTNLK
+721 
-736 FGARP
+736 
-741 LRRAIQRY
+741 
-749 VEDEISEMILRNEVH
+749 
-764 EGQNIT
+764 NI
-770 VNFENENLKFDV
+770 FS
-782 N
+782 

>member
-40 NNQDLVNKFK
+40 NNQELVNKFK

-499 QDEAINKLIDISKKI
+499 QDEAIDKLIDISKKI

-581 DDAGQLTEKVKR
+581 DDNKNILEEIR
-593 KPYSI
+593 NKPYSVLI
-598 ILLDEIE
+598 LDEIE
-605 KAHPDVFNILLQVL
+605 KAHKSVLNFFLNILDEGNCKDSSGKTVRFDNVL
-619 DDGKLT
+619 
-625 DSQGNTVSFQNTI
+625 
-638 IIMTSNAGS
+638 IIMTSNAYVSKSLMGF
-647 NLNNNSIGFA
+647 NKNTTNNSLEDFF
-657 KQTVDTSKIEENLK
+657 SK
-671 QVFRPEFLN
+671 EFIN
-680 RIDEIIVFDSL
+680 RIDEIVPFNKFTEEDINKIIIKEANKCYKKYNSENIISL
-691 TKPELIQ
+691 DMINRIIKESNYEEYGVRKLCKAVRKEIENQ
-698 IVELMLKDTKR
+698 IVC
-709 ALAEKNMTLEVS
+709 
-721 ESAKEFILEKGTNLK
+721 
-736 FGARP
+736 
-741 LRRAIQRY
+741 
-749 VEDEISEMILRNEVH
+749 
-764 EGQNIT
+764 NI
-770 VNFENENLKFDV
+770 FL
-782 N
+782 

>member
-252 MVKELEDNDDVIIF
+252 IVKELEDNDDVIIF

-355 EEKLIDKIIELSDR
+355 EEKLIDKIIALSDR

-581 DDAGQLTEKVKR
+581 DDNKNILEEIR
-593 KPYSI
+593 NKPYSVLI
-598 ILLDEIE
+598 LDEIE
-605 KAHPDVFNILLQVL
+605 KAHKSVLNFFLNILDEGNCKDSSGKTVRFDNVL
-619 DDGKLT
+619 
-625 DSQGNTVSFQNTI
+625 
-638 IIMTSNAGS
+638 IIMTSNAYVSKSLMGF
-647 NLNNNSIGFA
+647 NKKTTNNSLEDFF
-657 KQTVDTSKIEENLK
+657 SK
-671 QVFRPEFLN
+671 EFIN
-680 RIDEIIVFDSL
+680 RIDEIVPFNKFTEEDINKIIIKEANKCYKKYNSENIISL
-691 TKPELIQ
+691 DMINRIIKESNYEEYGVRKLCKAVRKEIENQ
-698 IVELMLKDTKR
+698 IVC
-709 ALAEKNMTLEVS
+709 
-721 ESAKEFILEKGTNLK
+721 
-736 FGARP
+736 
-741 LRRAIQRY
+741 
-749 VEDEISEMILRNEVH
+749 
-764 EGQNIT
+764 NI
-770 VNFENENLKFDV
+770 FS
-782 N
+782 

>member
-369 YIYDRCEPDKSIDIL
+369 YIYDRREPDKSIDIL

-457 VKLKDIVEVVSSKT
+457 VKLKDIVEVVSCKT

-514 KLGIKDKNRSY
+514 KLGIKDKNKSY

-581 DDAGQLTEKVKR
+581 DDNKNILEEIR
-593 KPYSI
+593 NKPYSVLI
-598 ILLDEIE
+598 LDEIE
-605 KAHPDVFNILLQVL
+605 KAHKSVLNFFLNILDEGNCKDSSGKIVRFDNVL
-619 DDGKLT
+619 
-625 DSQGNTVSFQNTI
+625 
-638 IIMTSNAGS
+638 IIMTSNAYVSKSLMGF
-647 NLNNNSIGFA
+647 NKNTTNNSLEDFF
-657 KQTVDTSKIEENLK
+657 SK
-671 QVFRPEFLN
+671 EFIN
-680 RIDEIIVFDSL
+680 RIDEIVPFNKFTEEDINKIIIKEANKCYKKYNSENIISL
-691 TKPELIQ
+691 DMINRIIKESNYEEYGVRKLCKAVRKEIENQ
-698 IVELMLKDTKR
+698 IVC
-709 ALAEKNMTLEVS
+709 
-721 ESAKEFILEKGTNLK
+721 
-736 FGARP
+736 
-741 LRRAIQRY
+741 
-749 VEDEISEMILRNEVH
+749 
-764 EGQNIT
+764 NI
-770 VNFENENLKFDV
+770 FS
-782 N
+782 

>member
-40 NNQDLVNKFK
+40 NNQELVNKFK

-167 LDPVIG
+167 LDPVVG

-215 SGNVPMP
+215 SGNVPIP

-499 QDEAINKLIDISKKI
+499 QDEAIDKLIDISKKI
-514 KLGIKDKNRSY
+514 KLGIKDKNKSY

-581 DDAGQLTEKVKR
+581 DDNKNILEEIR
-593 KPYSI
+593 NKPYSVLI
-598 ILLDEIE
+598 LDEIE
-605 KAHPDVFNILLQVL
+605 KAHKSVLNFFLNILDEGNCKDSSGKTVRFDNVL
-619 DDGKLT
+619 
-625 DSQGNTVSFQNTI
+625 
-638 IIMTSNAGS
+638 IIMTSNAYVSKSLMGF
-647 NLNNNSIGFA
+647 NKKTTNNSLEDFF
-657 KQTVDTSKIEENLK
+657 SK
-671 QVFRPEFLN
+671 EFIN
-680 RIDEIIVFDSL
+680 RIDEIVPFNKFTEEDINKIIIKEANKCYKKYNSENIISL
-691 TKPELIQ
+691 DMINRIIKESNYEEYGVRKLCKAVRKEIENQ
-698 IVELMLKDTKR
+698 IVC
-709 ALAEKNMTLEVS
+709 
-721 ESAKEFILEKGTNLK
+721 
-736 FGARP
+736 
-741 LRRAIQRY
+741 
-749 VEDEISEMILRNEVH
+749 
-764 EGQNIT
+764 NI
-770 VNFENENLKFDV
+770 FS
-782 N
+782 

>member
-8 EAQRVLVDAQKE
+8 EAQKVLVDAQKE

-484 SINEIEKTLKENIIG
+484 SINEIEKTLNENIIG

-514 KLGIKDKNRSY
+514 KLGIKDKNKSY

-581 DDAGQLTEKVKR
+581 DDNKNILEEIR
-593 KPYSI
+593 NKPYSVLI
-598 ILLDEIE
+598 LDEIE
-605 KAHPDVFNILLQVL
+605 KAHKSVLNFFLNILDEGNCKDSSGKTVRFDNVL
-619 DDGKLT
+619 
-625 DSQGNTVSFQNTI
+625 
-638 IIMTSNAGS
+638 IIMTSNAYVSKSLMGF
-647 NLNNNSIGFA
+647 NKNTTNNSLEDFF
-657 KQTVDTSKIEENLK
+657 SK
-671 QVFRPEFLN
+671 EFIN
-680 RIDEIIVFDSL
+680 RIDEIVPFNKFTEEDINKIIIKEANKCYKKYNSENIISL
-691 TKPELIQ
+691 DMINRIIKESNYEEYGVRKLCKAVRKEIENQ
-698 IVELMLKDTKR
+698 IVC
-709 ALAEKNMTLEVS
+709 
-721 ESAKEFILEKGTNLK
+721 
-736 FGARP
+736 
-741 LRRAIQRY
+741 
-749 VEDEISEMILRNEVH
+749 
-764 EGQNIT
+764 NI
-770 VNFENENLKFDV
+770 FS
-782 N
+782 